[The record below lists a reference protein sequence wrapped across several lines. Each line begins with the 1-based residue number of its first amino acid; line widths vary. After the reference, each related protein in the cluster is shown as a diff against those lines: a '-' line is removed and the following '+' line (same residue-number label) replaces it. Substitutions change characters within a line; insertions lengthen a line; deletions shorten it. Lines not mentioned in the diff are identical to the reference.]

1 MEVCLAK
8 WWANLG
14 SVDVS
19 YSVTF
24 LGVMPEP
31 KEIVLHGAES
41 IVRVDL
47 TSRSQVEVNKL
58 MTHCLALIKLTYCT
72 AILVSCLNC

>member
-1 MEVCLAK
+1 MANTLNKTQFILSEGFVLEVCLAK

-47 TSRSQVEVNKL
+47 TSRSQVEVKKL
-58 MTHCLALIKLTYCT
+58 MT
-72 AILVSCLNC
+72 NC

>member
-47 TSRSQVEVNKL
+47 TSRSQVEVKKSDDSL
-58 MTHCLALIKLTYCT
+58 FGSY
-72 AILVSCLNC
+72 